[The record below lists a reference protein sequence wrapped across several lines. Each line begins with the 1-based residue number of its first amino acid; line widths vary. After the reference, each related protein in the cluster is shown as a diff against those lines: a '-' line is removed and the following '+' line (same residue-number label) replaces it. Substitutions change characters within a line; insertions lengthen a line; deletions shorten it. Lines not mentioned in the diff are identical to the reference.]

1 MTPEELALRRLTG
14 TPLAPLA
21 PVSLAQA
28 MPEAEGLAT
37 YSVPVRQEP
46 SFDEVASRARS
57 AGFGVDLARAGS
69 MINEAFTGA
78 AAPAQAY
85 DELAERAQA
94 PVRMFDARQRA
105 EYEAALR
112 DPFSPESQRRRAAL
126 ERANPELAKSV
137 GMGPDTSWAD
147 VEALAPVVARA
158 GPLAA
163 RGVDQELR
171 AKALGIQA
179 EVEKRKASEFGQT
192 LEQRKA
198 EALQRAKDEAARQ
211 KIAWAGLSQREQEMM
226 VDEEIAR
233 MRLDAN
239 KAERTA
245 KSEREQRALNVP
257 DTEIAP
263 GATPTAQ
270 DAEAVKKVM
279 TAEKGMKNGIA
290 RMRQLHK
297 QYGTEKGGKGAML
310 LNQAMKGIQLEAK
323 DIAGLGALSGPD
335 QGLMESLGGDDPT
348 TAWANV
354 KGFFGVDN
362 TEAALQGLEAW
373 MDGKVRATLEARG
386 YRLRAA
392 QPTPRPAAQGAAP
405 APTQSPAI
413 GPTRREVRKY
423 SPSKDT
429 TYVLDA
435 DTGEKIREI
444 KGRAPNG

>member
-1 MTPEELALRRLTG
+1 MTPEQLALQRLTG

-28 MPEAEGLAT
+28 MPEAEGVAT
-37 YSVPVRQEP
+37 YAVPYRQEP

-69 MINEAFTGA
+69 MINEAITGA

-85 DELAERAQA
+85 DELAARSQA
-94 PVRMFDARQRA
+94 PVRMFDARQKA

-126 ERANPELAKSV
+126 ERANPALAKSV

-179 EVEKRKASEFGQT
+179 EAEKRKASEFGQT

-226 VDEEIAR
+226 VDEEIAKLK
-233 MRLDAN
+233 LDATGQERER
-239 KAERTA
+239 KLAERGVGGWEFDPADPPSIEGA
-245 KSEREQRALNVP
+245 KQMANVTVERDVLMPSLDNLEALYSSLGSEQVGAKAGEMEAEWKNITDRLRIMSNMGVP
-257 DTEIAP
+257 NGNDYKMLQKQVEDPTEIR
-263 GATPTAQ
+263 
-270 DAEAVKKVM
+270 AV
-279 TAEKGMKNGIA
+279 
-290 RMRQLHK
+290 
-297 QYGTEKGGKGAML
+297 
-310 LNQAMKGIQLEAK
+310 
-323 DIAGLGALSGPD
+323 
-335 QGLMESLGGDDPT
+335 T
-348 TAWANV
+348 TS
-354 KGFFGVDN
+354 
-362 TEAALQGLEAW
+362 
-373 MDGKVRATLEARG
+373 RARG
-386 YRLRAA
+386 LAKLRTVRRQILTYIAA
-392 QPTPRPAAQGAAP
+392 TARAYKYFDPATVQRP
-405 APTQSPAI
+405 APTGQQAAAP
-413 GPTRREVRKY
+413 EEERK
-423 SPSKDT
+423 SVGGK
-429 TYVLDA
+429 TYV
-435 DTGEKIREI
+435 KR
-444 KGRAPNG
+444 NGKWFEE